1 MRILLLHRLCGWCW
15 QARFFDCVLRSVEEY
30 SEMADYDHLNSVTA
44 GLAKRAEDPEWPGAR
59 DYTGRLGR
67 EVSENLIL
75 VVNRVG
81 LLVNEGARI

>member
-1 MRILLLHRLCGWCW
+1 MKSLVLQRLCGWCW
-15 QARFFDCVLRSVEEY
+15 QARFFACAPRNVEKY
-30 SEMADYDHLNSVTA
+30 SGKAGCDHLNSVTA
-44 GLAKRAEDPEWPGAR
+44 ALVQRAGEPEWPGAR

-75 VVNRVG
+75 AVDRVG